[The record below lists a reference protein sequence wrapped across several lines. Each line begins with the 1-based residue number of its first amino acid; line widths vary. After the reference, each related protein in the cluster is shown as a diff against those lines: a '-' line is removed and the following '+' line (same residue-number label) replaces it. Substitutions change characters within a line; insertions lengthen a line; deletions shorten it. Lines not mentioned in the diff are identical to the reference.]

1 MSNEKDRRP
10 GWCQRAGRL
19 LDEFDRWFN
28 RRCGVP
34 LRRFVKWLVRL
45 VETAVE
51 TVGAVAKTSAE
62 AVAQNQTVK
71 TIAAGAKA
79 VADVA
84 DRALHLRECYERM
97 GLLVTWFGSLI
108 QQPFCSAKC
117 SACASAFLCSNAYAV
132 ALAAA
137 AMASLFIL
145 YIIGT
150 VMRA

>member
-62 AVAQNQTVK
+62 AVARNQTVK
-71 TIAAGAKA
+71 TIAG
-79 VADVA
+79 
-84 DRALHLRECYERM
+84 ERRWLPTSQT
-97 GLLVTWFGSLI
+97 GRYTCGSGTN
-108 QQPFCSAKC
+108 
-117 SACASAFLCSNAYAV
+117 ACDCC
-132 ALAAA
+132 
-137 AMASLFIL
+137 
-145 YIIGT
+145 
-150 VMRA
+150 